1 MEFIGNFM
9 LFDVFYYIT
18 YALFQHVNPLVKA
31 LYKISF
37 EAGYSRNTV
46 RTYDKLAV
54 CVELL
59 QSAADVTAAVCVP
72 VSLRSGSQHD
82 DGV

>member
-1 MEFIGNFM
+1 MNIYN
-9 LFDVFYYIT
+9 
-18 YALFQHVNPLVKA
+18 NLVTIHNSSVTI
-31 LYKISF
+31 YKISF